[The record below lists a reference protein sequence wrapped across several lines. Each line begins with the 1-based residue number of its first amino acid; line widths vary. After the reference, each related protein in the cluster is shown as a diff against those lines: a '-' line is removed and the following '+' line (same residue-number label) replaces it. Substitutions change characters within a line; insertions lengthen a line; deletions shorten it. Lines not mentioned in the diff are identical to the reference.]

1 MPQPRW
7 LEHAWDDFG
16 VAEIAGSRDNTR
28 VVRYYA
34 DVGHPQVDNDEVAWC
49 AAFLGSCL
57 ERAGAG
63 STRSLLA
70 RSYVNWGE
78 PAGEQHYGAIAVL
91 SRTSD
96 PALGHVGFL
105 VGETETHIILLGG
118 NQNDSVSV
126 QAFPRSRLLGLRW
139 PSPLPVIRETTPV
152 IPDTKPVIP
161 EAEPSEAI
169 RDPFPSTDSLFE
181 CALAH
186 VLEME
191 GGYDDDPYDPGGPTN
206 QGITLAEYARDRG
219 IEVTADTLATLKAE
233 LKAMPPTTVRR
244 LYRDRYWLPA
254 CCSDLPAPLAFFHFD
269 AAVNQG
275 ATGAARM
282 LQQSVGADVD
292 AEIGPLTVAAAAAQP
307 VPLTLAR
314 YGELRRAHYRSLG
327 HFWRFGK
334 GWLRRVDLTLERA
347 LAIDRQTP
355 AVATPSQQ
363 QEKTSMATQPVET
376 GTTEPA
382 DAESKWWAHSMTL
395 WGVIITSLSTV
406 LPTVGP
412 LLGLNITAELV
423 QQLGN
428 QLVLVVQALGGV
440 IGTVLTIYGRMRATS
455 SLERRQITLNM

>member
-7 LEHAWDDFG
+7 LDHAWGDFG

-57 ERAGAG
+57 ERAGFRC
-63 STRSLLA
+63 TRSLLA
-70 RSYVNWGE
+70 RSYLSWGE
-78 PAGEQHYGAIAVL
+78 PAGDSRYGAIAVL

-105 VGETETHIILLGG
+105 VGETTADIILLGG

-139 PSPLPVIRETTPV
+139 PSSVTTPV
-152 IPDTKPVIP
+152 IPEISPVIP
-161 EAEPSEAI
+161 EAEPREAI
-169 RDPFPSTDSLFE
+169 RGPSPSTDVLFE
-181 CALAH
+181 QALAH

-206 QGITLAEYARDRG
+206 MGITLAVYARHRG
-219 IEVTADTLATLKAE
+219 VDVTADTLAQLKAE
-233 LKAMPPTTVRR
+233 LKAIPPATVRR
-244 LYRDRYWLPA
+244 IYRDRYWLPSS
-254 CCSDLPAPLAFFHFD
+254 CPGLPAPLAFFHFD

-275 ATGAARM
+275 VAGAARM
-282 LQQSVGADVD
+282 LQQSVGAEVD
-292 AEIGPLTVAAAAAQP
+292 AEIGPVTLAAAAAQP

-314 YGELRRAHYRSLG
+314 YGEIRRAHYRSLG

-334 GWLRRVDLTLERA
+334 GWLRRVDRTLERA
-347 LAIDRQTP
+347 MAIDRQQASTP
-355 AVATPSQQ
+355 TPATPSQQ
-363 QEKTSMATQPVET
+363 QEKTSMATQPDAT
-376 GTTEPA
+376 GTTAPDTA
-382 DAESKWWAHSMTL
+382 DSKWWGHSMTV

-412 LLGLNITAELV
+412 LFGLNVTADLV

-428 QLVLVVQALGGV
+428 QVVQVAQALGGV
-440 IGTVLTIYGRMRATS
+440 VGTVLTIYGRMRATT